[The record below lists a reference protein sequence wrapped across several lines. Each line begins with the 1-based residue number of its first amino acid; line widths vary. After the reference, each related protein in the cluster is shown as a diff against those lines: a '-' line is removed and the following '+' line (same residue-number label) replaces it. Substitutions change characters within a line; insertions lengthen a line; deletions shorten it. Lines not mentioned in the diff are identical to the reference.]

1 MKRMVMMMIVLAA
14 MTLGTSALLAGEG
27 CGCGC
32 DKAKELKSDC
42 GGCDHQKGEMKDGKG
57 CPHHAAE
64 AAKAPAAAPA
74 KEAAKPAAVKEEAN
88 VGKYVCPMAEE
99 FVSDKPGK
107 CPKCGMNLVKKEK
120 KK

>member
-1 MKRMVMMMIVLAA
+1 MKRMLAMMIVLAA
-14 MTLGTSALLAGEG
+14 MTFGTSALLA
-27 CGCGC
+27 CDGCGC
-32 DKAKELKSDC
+32 DKAKDAKSDC
-42 GGCDHQKGEMKDGKG
+42 ACDHMKGDMKGMTGGKT
-57 CPHHAAE
+57 CANHAAE

-88 VGKYVCPMAEE
+88 IGKWVCPMGEE

-107 CPKCGMNLVKKEK
+107 CPKCGMALVKKEK